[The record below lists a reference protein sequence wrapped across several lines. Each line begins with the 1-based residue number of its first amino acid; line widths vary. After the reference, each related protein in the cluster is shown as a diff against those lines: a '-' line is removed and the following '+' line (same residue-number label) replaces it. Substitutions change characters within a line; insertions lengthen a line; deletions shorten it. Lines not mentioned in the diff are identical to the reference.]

1 MRTTSATGNK
11 FAVGS
16 REPARGTVV
25 TTHDACRE
33 QARGYKGATGA
44 FTLIELSVVV
54 FIIALMVAISV
65 PGFVR
70 SYNGMQLDEAA
81 RAFATT
87 CQYARIQA
95 VSRQRPATL
104 HISVEQQSF
113 WLSQLWVEG
122 DAEPQEIVLKRVV
135 LPARAA
141 LVRLDRDA
149 AEAVG
154 TNDADAASIQFLPNG
169 TCEGGTVV
177 FRGSEKGQGLAAT
190 VDPITGKATVYA
202 IKP

>member
-1 MRTTSATGNK
+1 
-11 FAVGS
+11 
-16 REPARGTVV
+16 VV
-25 TTHDACRE
+25 TAHDACRE
-33 QARGYKGATGA
+33 QARGYKGTTGA

-54 FIIALMVAISV
+54 FIIALMVAMAV

-95 VSRQRPATL
+95 VSRQCPATL
-104 HISVEQQSF
+104 HVSVEQQSF
-113 WLSQLWVEG
+113 WLSQMWAEG
-122 DAEPQEIVLKRVV
+122 GAAPQELVLKRVV
-135 LPARAA
+135 LPSRAA
-141 LVRLDRDA
+141 LVRLDRET
-149 AEAVG
+149 AETAG
-154 TNDADAASIQFLPNG
+154 TNDADATTIQFLPNG

-177 FRGSEKGQGLAAT
+177 FRGGEKGQGLAAT

-202 IKP
+202 IKL